1 MVAKE
6 QFNELKKTMKYIEK
20 DGTYYRPIYLDVEN
34 NICRVREVKN
44 PHRTEENTKTY
55 EEASKIFTIEIATEV
70 ITPDKYFLQKIQEE
84 GVNLIITIRDKR
96 LTSYLTEH
104 LEECQEVI
112 DKLKEFALTHSNVK
126 VKKAA
131 FDVYKQLVEIDEEFF
146 KEYQKSYLP
155 EKRTYEY
162 TQKIKLSSINIEKA
176 IVAYIDLIKRNS
188 NLADDRSKI
197 RYGAFS
203 DKWDAIFGCV
213 KESRLRDIKIQAFKD
228 VHHTLDE
235 LTIEQI
241 CEYRENNYKIFK
253 GTEVPKE
260 LTELAMRKG
269 VVVTLAENKNKHLS
283 GFDILRKKGKN
294 DTQRLNEV
302 PFGLSENGVVEFLKD
317 IPSQKEIVD
326 AENKLIKILEDDSLS
341 EKVKMQHV
349 RNHRTK
355 VATHKFEL
363 FMNRFCLKQ
372 CKQKQLLNE
381 CCLMCQ
387 RNRILNLSNKKPIEY
402 TFCAGSGKRKQ
413 TIKRINARRKGNE
426 KAKRKSKK

>member
-44 PHRTEENTKTY
+44 PHRTEDNTKTY
-55 EEASKIFTIEIATEV
+55 EEASKLFTIEIVTEV
-70 ITPDKYFLQKIQEE
+70 VKPDKYFLEKIQEE
-84 GVNLIITIRDKR
+84 GVNLTITIRDKR
-96 LTSYLTEH
+96 LMNYLTEH

-112 DKLKEFALTHSNVK
+112 DKLKEFALTHSNKK

-131 FDVYKQLVEIDEEFF
+131 FDVYKQLVEVDEEFLQVYQESYLPKNRKYEYSEKIKLAPIDEE
-146 KEYQKSYLP
+146 KALIVYMALIRKREYN
-155 EKRTYEY
+155 EDRT
-162 TQKIKLSSINIEKA
+162 
-176 IVAYIDLIKRNS
+176 
-188 NLADDRSKI
+188 KI
-197 RYGAFS
+197 RYGEFS
-203 DKWDAIFGCV
+203 DKWHEIFGHIKFSNDRV
-213 KESRLRDIKIQAFKD
+213 IKIQAFKN
-228 VHHTLDE
+228 VHNTLDE

-260 LTELAMRKG
+260 LKELAMRKG

-326 AENKLIKILEDDSLS
+326 AENKLMKILEDDSLS
-341 EKVKMQHV
+341 EKVKMQYV

-363 FMNRFCLKQ
+363 FMNRFCLKR

-387 RNRILNLSNKKPIEY
+387 RNGILNLSNKKPIEY